1 MNNKK
6 TKILIS
12 IPNTKRSERFPR
24 KNEILAEFTVK
35 WLDKELKNLP
45 DNWDVKVVEIISDLT
60 SSVTPYQICRVDTAI
75 AENHEEIVK
84 FVHKKFRP
92 HIHIHLQLT
101 NFDRRLG
108 LIKDSVT
115 ALVMEEADV
124 VSSYC
129 LWRDDTTWRI
139 IQKNMFSPLLRSK
152 EYLKLYD
159 GAIYTF
165 RKPKHLFDYKCR
177 WEFIKNK
184 RSPVTDID
192 YKEQFIQ
199 RHYQPFLEEIENH

>member
-1 MNNKK
+1 MNKK

-12 IPNTKRSERFPR
+12 IPNTKRSERFPN
-24 KNEILAEFTVK
+24 KNEILAQFTIL
-35 WLDKELKNLP
+35 WLEKELQNLP
-45 DNWDVKVVEIISDLT
+45 DNWDVQVVEIISDLT

-75 AENHEEIVK
+75 AENHKEIVK

-92 HIHIHLQLT
+92 NIHIHLQLT

-129 LWRDDTTWRI
+129 LWRDDITWRI
-139 IQKNMFSPLLRSK
+139 IQKNMFNPLLRNR

-165 RKPKHLFDYKCR
+165 RKPSHLFDYKCR

-184 RSPVTDID
+184 KAPVTDID
-192 YKEQFIQ
+192 YKEQFIE
-199 RHYQPFLEEIENH
+199 RHYQQLLQEIENH